1 MQSSYPA
8 SDMGRFIA
16 VQGRGTIA
24 LPPEVRKRYGL
35 DVPGAQVEVV
45 ERDDGVIELH
55 PHVPLPVLHLSPED
69 SLFFARLLIEDADPS
84 PALRAAM
91 KRAKKLSSASRPE
104 ESRAA
109 PRRATR
115 S

>member
-1 MQSSYPA
+1 MMQS
-8 SDMGRFIA
+8 DMARFIA

-24 LPPEVRKRYGL
+24 LPPDLRKRYGL

-45 ERDDGVIELH
+45 ERDDGVIELR
-55 PHVPLPVLHLSPED
+55 PHVPIPVFRLSAKD
-69 SLFFARLLIEDADPS
+69 SLFLARLLTEDAEPV
-84 PALRAAM
+84 PALRAAV
-91 KRAKKLSSASRPE
+91 KRASRASSASRME
-104 ESRAA
+104 KSRAA